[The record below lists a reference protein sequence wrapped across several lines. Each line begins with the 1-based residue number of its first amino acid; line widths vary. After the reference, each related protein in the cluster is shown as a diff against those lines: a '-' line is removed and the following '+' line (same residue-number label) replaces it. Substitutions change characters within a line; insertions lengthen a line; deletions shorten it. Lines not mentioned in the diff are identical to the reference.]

1 MTKYRLI
8 IIIKYD
14 PMLEHTLLGL
24 ASSAGGASG
33 NTGSGS
39 ASGSGTGSG
48 GARTSAGASNSL
60 ETRSS
65 GVAERGAS
73 SGSEDTD
80 LG

>member
-39 ASGSGTGSG
+39 ASGTGSG